1 MIYSSLAVLAMSA
14 SALINPFTNLVHL
27 HPRPA
32 QTDNRINVT
41 LINKGLGF
49 QDVKVG
55 DHTYTVMATHSLSI
69 KAPAGTVVYA
79 ARASSGHHRGDP
91 LLTVTPELKN
101 QTVAIK

>member
-32 QTDNRINVT
+32 QTDNRVNVT
-41 LINKGLGF
+41 LINNGYTF
-49 QDVKVG
+49 QDVKIG
-55 DHTYTVMATHSLSI
+55 DNVYTVMASHTLSI

-79 ARASSGHHRGDP
+79 ASATSGHHRGDP
-91 LLTVTPELKN
+91 LLTVTPELKDH
-101 QTVAIK
+101 TVAIK

>member
-41 LINKGLGF
+41 LINNGVGF

-55 DHTYTVMATHSLSI
+55 DHVYTVLASHTLGI
-69 KAPAGTVVYA
+69 KAPIGTVVYA
-79 ARASSGHHRGDP
+79 ASASREHHRGDAI
-91 LLTVTPELKN
+91 LMVTPELKDR
-101 QTVAIK
+101 TVPIK